1 MARKAQSKWEQVS
14 DLVGRIELSISGKA
28 WTDKNGTEYPAIPET
43 KGFYVEITYEDAHD
57 LKYHALCS
65 SRVAVQSTLKA
76 YFWEHGKFPVQPGK
90 TFKAT
95 SNGGMDVPNTV
106 LVDRAVATAATSD
119 LADKIR
125 FATAL
130 GLPIPPEW
138 LAAQA
143 ASTSA
148 TTDEDQGEEEGE
160 KVPELQFALD
170 QLQKTGTQKL
180 RQLAQDASMDGYAT
194 KPRNEL
200 VDFLAAIL
208 KS

>member
-14 DLVGRIELSISGKA
+14 DLVGRIELSVSGKA
-28 WTDKNGTEYPAIPET
+28 WTDKNGNEYAAIPET
-43 KGFYVEITYEDAHD
+43 KGFYVEITYENAHD
-57 LKYHALCS
+57 LKYHALCN

-90 TFKAT
+90 LFKAT

-106 LVDRAVATAATSD
+106 LVDRAVATAAISD

-130 GLPIPPEW
+130 GLPIPAEW

-143 ASTSA
+143 AVVPGTTS
-148 TTDEDQGEEEGE
+148 DDQGEEENAI
-160 KVPELQFALD
+160 VAAELKYDVEELR
-170 QLQKTGTQKL
+170 KTGTQKL
-180 RQLAQDASMDGYAT
+180 RQLAQDDGMDGYAT

-200 VDFLAAIL
+200 VDMLAVVT
-208 KS
+208 K